1 MIFFILSR
9 SIDSISDVT
18 ENLGGKKRNEK
29 AILKYDICTTSTPYL
44 NTTKKRRTVSV
55 SGG

>member
-44 NTTKKRRTVSV
+44 NTTKKRRTVSL